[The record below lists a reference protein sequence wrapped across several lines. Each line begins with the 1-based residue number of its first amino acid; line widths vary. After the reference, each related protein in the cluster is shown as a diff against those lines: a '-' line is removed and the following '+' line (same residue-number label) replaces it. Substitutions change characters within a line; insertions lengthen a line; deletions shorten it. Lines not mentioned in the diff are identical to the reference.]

1 MIMMMEM
8 TLLLFVMIFVL
19 VAYAVDYLLVNKPML
34 INKQVQL
41 AKKMNFE
48 RLFIL
53 KNSNHIYSRIREV
66 EFSRKILFWD
76 EPGVDTTYFA
86 LEILN
91 KLEAGIPKEKRDKIE
106 KFILE
111 SVYNEIDGGFKQT
124 ESIPYSTV
132 HATHCAIGALKQ
144 LYFAYDDKNKIV
156 NSKPLGIKNLQGI
169 LSEKKVERIFTFL
182 KSCESDTGGFRESYN
197 EEKSSTINDTA
208 TALWICWHMER
219 VEQQNYEKTIS
230 FIKKCFK
237 YIDDDKCGFTN
248 TVNSDNNRV
257 WICTTYYANRL
268 AVYFDE
274 IKKFIEGHEHCLK
287 EFIISCARKRKSGF
301 AADNRL
307 EPNIIHTKDA
317 LSLLIRQWKVHEHA
331 NEEESRELINIVEGV
346 KNFMGQCY
354 LNGGYAFAENKYYV
368 SNIYA
373 TRLALDIVE
382 YIDIFRKFN
391 KRNIESLNI
400 ERERI
405 IDFVWSC
412 YDEKAGAFRGYKRFE
427 GIVKAA

>member
-1 MIMMMEM
+1 MMMEI
-8 TLLLFVMIFVL
+8 TLLIFVMVFILIAYTIDYLFVS
-19 VAYAVDYLLVNKPML
+19 KPML
-34 INKQVQL
+34 VNKQVQL
-41 AKKMNFE
+41 AKNMNFE

-53 KNSNHIYSRIREV
+53 KNSNYIYSRIREV

-76 EPGVDTTYFA
+76 ELGVDTTYFA

-91 KLEAGIPKEKRDKIE
+91 KLEADIPKEKRDKVE

-144 LYFAYDDKNKIV
+144 LYFAYDDKNKIANNRPV
-156 NSKPLGIKNLQGI
+156 GIKNLQEI

-182 KSCESDTGGFRESYN
+182 KNCESDTGGFRESYN
-197 EEKSSTINDTA
+197 EKKISTVNDTA
-208 TALWICWHMER
+208 TALWIYWHMGR
-219 VEQQNYEKTIS
+219 VDQQNSEKTIS
-230 FIKKCFK
+230 FIKKCFR
-237 YIDDDKCGFTN
+237 YIDDSKCGFTN
-248 TVNSDNNRV
+248 TVNSNNNRV

-268 AVYFDE
+268 AIYFDE
-274 IKKFIEGHEHCLK
+274 IKRFIEGHEDCLE
-287 EFIISCARKRKSGF
+287 EFIISCARKRRSGF

-307 EPNIIHTKDA
+307 EPNVIHTKDA
-317 LSLLIRQWKVHEHA
+317 LSLLIRQWKVHERA
-331 NEEESRELINIVEGV
+331 SEEKNQELINIIEGV

-354 LNGGYAFAENKYYV
+354 LNGGYAFAEHKYYMP
-368 SNIYA
+368 NIYA

-382 YIDIFRKFN
+382 YIDIFRRFN
-391 KRNIESLNI
+391 NKNIESLNI
-400 ERERI
+400 EREKI

-412 YDEKAGAFRGYKRFE
+412 YDEKVGAFRGYRKFAE
-427 GIVKAA
+427 VAEVA